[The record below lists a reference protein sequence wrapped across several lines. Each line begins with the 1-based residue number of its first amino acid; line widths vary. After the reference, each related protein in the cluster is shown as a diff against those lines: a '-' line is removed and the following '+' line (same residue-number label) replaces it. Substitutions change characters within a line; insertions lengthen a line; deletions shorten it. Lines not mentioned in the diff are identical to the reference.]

1 MRGSTGQPCHRGQ
14 NDKKVGVHGKKKTL
28 HPTEKESDRV
38 QYFAAPENKDLGIVK
53 QKRKPKAR
61 LIVSPF
67 PSRQRSPEE
76 FFFQPD
82 SQTPLTTG
90 LQP

>member
-1 MRGSTGQPCHRGQ
+1 MIYQGLYHFSVAHQKG
-14 NDKKVGVHGKKKTL
+14 L
-28 HPTEKESDRV
+28 ASDPV

-53 QKRKPKAR
+53 QKRKSQVR

-67 PSRQRSPEE
+67 PARQRSPEE

-82 SQTPLTTG
+82 SQTPLTTD